1 MHSLGEAC
9 TKLVQ
14 HWHWTITLS
23 VCWGTPTAKLTWCC
37 FKGKFSWISVYCLN
51 IRCLC
56 STFHWTWRFGTTDRT
71 VKLQLQ
77 VTSGGQGNTVSVSLN
92 HFSYFQLPD
101 YYLVHS
107 KFSHSF
113 FYRHHSEISPT
124 VQGFLFKICDMD
136 YGGPLTNYMDRCY
149 VILYTIEGRKKKKN
163 HCVHFQTGSS
173 MAVIP
178 KNQKQGEYENIQ
190 SCIIWW

>member
-1 MHSLGEAC
+1 M
-9 TKLVQ
+9 
-14 HWHWTITLS
+14 
-23 VCWGTPTAKLTWCC
+23 
-37 FKGKFSWISVYCLN
+37 
-51 IRCLC
+51 
-56 STFHWTWRFGTTDRT
+56 
-71 VKLQLQ
+71 KLQLQ

-149 VILYTIEGRKKKKN
+149 VILYTIEGRKKKKKITVSTFKLVVAWQSYPKTKN
-163 HCVHFQTGSS
+163 KENMKISKVVSYDDNTLNINSNRSS
-173 MAVIP
+173 HYLQIL
-178 KNQKQGEYENIQ
+178 ELDFR
-190 SCIIWW
+190 